1 MKILV
6 KVVIIIVSAESGI
19 LNCSMKMKEMLKMVD
34 NPPRL
39 ICPRCG
45 TSMQKVG
52 FRHLVSGNRRRWRC
66 PDCRKYKQERTISN
80 SGQFV
85 NEIIVSILD
94 ECGPMTFKDIISE
107 CVERQFKWTPT
118 RRKLISVLKLDERV
132 RKVEEDNIVMY
143 ELTGV

>member
-1 MKILV
+1 
-6 KVVIIIVSAESGI
+6 
-19 LNCSMKMKEMLKMVD
+19 MVD
-34 NPPRL
+34 NPHRL

-45 TSMQKVG
+45 SNMHKVEH
-52 FRHLVSGNRRRWRC
+52 RQLVSGKRIRWRC
-66 PDCRKYKQERTISN
+66 PDCRKYKQESTISN

-118 RRKLISVLKLDERV
+118 RRKLTSVLKLDDRV

-143 ELTGV
+143 ELTGL